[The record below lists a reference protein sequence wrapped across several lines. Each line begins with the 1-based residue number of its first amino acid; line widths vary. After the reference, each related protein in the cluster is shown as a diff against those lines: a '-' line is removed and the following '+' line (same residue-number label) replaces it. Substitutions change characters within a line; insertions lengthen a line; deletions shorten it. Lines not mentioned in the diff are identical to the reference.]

1 MYFMLVASVA
11 MYAILFVMAK
21 TTKVGE
27 WKSNLIR
34 LSLYPVAFLVGF
46 IAMLFSLGIMDRMF
60 PTQLGLASINFAVP
74 VWGGFSVIAAAI
86 FAVEFA
92 LVVKKTKESLI
103 HKKIAAAYLT
113 LFVGCLYIAGTVVD
127 HISYVDDGKGVSVIA
142 PGFLKMKDFQ
152 CPGAIL
158 SKVNQKGIEYRCMNI
173 MLGGPFHKFP
183 FAPWPSYSSS
193 KAQFPTS
200 GIKNTV
206 KN

>member
-60 PTQLGLASINFAVP
+60 PAQLGLASLNFAVP
-74 VWGGFSVIAAAI
+74 MWGGFAIIAAAI

-92 LVVKKTKESLI
+92 LVLRKAKESLI
-103 HKKIAAAYLT
+103 HKKIAGAYLA
-113 LFVGCLYIAGTVVD
+113 LFIGCLYIVGTVVD
-127 HISYVDDGKGVSVIA
+127 HLGYVDDGKGVSVIA

-158 SKVNQKGIEYRCMNI
+158 SKVSQKGVEYRCMSI

-193 KAQFPTS
+193 QVQLPKN
-200 GIKNTV
+200 GIKTPV